1 MEKNSKKPMPRGKG
15 NQKSR
20 RPFSKED
27 QDDRKMKNSASKRID
42 NDPSW
47 YTVNGQVLKDVSN
60 FSFNNALGADV
71 TIKGE
76 DGNGGQL
83 TYHTRLPGVMSI
95 LTVPTIG
102 IARGED
108 APVNIAARN
117 IYSYV
122 RHANSGHSNYDP
134 ADLMIYLL
142 AMDSI
147 YTYWSYLVRVYGVAQ
162 VYSQTNRYVGDAYL
176 RSMGVDPY
184 SIRTQL
190 ADFRAFINMF
200 AVKAS
205 VFCVPKT
212 MTYFVR
218 HSWMYSNIYKDE
230 DISKAQVY
238 MYVPA
243 FLYKYMLDTSTGAG
257 YLSAVQIAAMAGS
270 AGELGSMAQRSV
282 GDLISI
288 GYELLNAM
296 MTQEDTGIMSGDIL
310 KAYGA
315 ENLWKMSQI
324 PEDYA
329 VFPVFSEEVLA
340 QIHNTNFASRVI
352 CKIDPE
358 NPASTVN
365 DFHGLDIKQMT
376 DVGTGYLV
384 FDPIFSGA
392 RHLCH
397 NKVLDFWKE
406 TPTPEDIIVAT
417 RNMLGGDNETAL
429 TGSRL
434 IRINS
439 CGSEIALCA
448 FVCVLDTNS
457 GNPVLTQYYLSDAG
471 NAAQNLQTISKFNE
485 YPIYYQINTNTN
497 AIMNIVGEI
506 GTYTVVTDW
515 EIAQMHTAALLSMFG
530 VPYIK

>member
-1 MEKNSKKPMPRGKG
+1 MEKNYKKSNPKSKG
-15 NQKSR
+15 NPKMR
-20 RPFSKED
+20 RPSAKVDKED
-27 QDDRKMKNSASKRID
+27 WDSKGKASKRCD

-47 YTVNGQVLKDVSN
+47 YTVNGQLLKDVSS

-71 TIKGE
+71 TIKGN
-76 DGNGGQL
+76 DGGTTQL

-95 LTVPTIG
+95 MTVPTVG
-102 IARGED
+102 VATGED

-142 AMDSI
+142 SMDSI
-147 YTYWSYLVRVYGVAQ
+147 YTYWSYLVRIYGVAQ

-176 RSMGVDPY
+176 RAMGVNPY
-184 SIRTQL
+184 SIRTEL

-243 FLYKYMLDTSTGAG
+243 CLYKYALDTASGAG
-257 YLSAVQIAAMAGS
+257 YLSTVQVAAMVNTNGIIAD
-270 AGELGSMAQRSV
+270 MANRSV
-282 GDLISI
+282 GDLIQI
-288 GYELLNAM
+288 GYELLNGL

-315 ENLWKMSQI
+315 ENLWKLSQI

-340 QIHNTNFASRVI
+340 QIHNTNFASRAI
-352 CKIDPE
+352 CKVDPTD
-358 NPASTVN
+358 PTKVVY
-365 DFHGLDIKQMT
+365 DIHGLDIKQDT
-376 DVGTGYLV
+376 SVGGGYLT
-384 FDPIFSGA
+384 FDPIFSIA

-397 NKVLDFWKE
+397 NKLLDFWKE
-406 TPTPEDIIVAT
+406 SPTPEDVIVAS
-417 RNMLGGDNETAL
+417 RNMLGAIGETAL
-429 TGSRL
+429 TGVRL
-434 IRINS
+434 IRLDA

-448 FVCVLDTNS
+448 FICTLDNNS
-457 GNPVLTQYYLSDAG
+457 GNPILTQYFFSDTA
-471 NAAQNLQTISKFNE
+471 NSQQNLQTLSKFNE
-485 YPIYYQINTNTN
+485 FPIYYQVNTNDN
-497 AIMNIVGEI
+497 SIANIVGEV
-506 GTYTVVTDW
+506 GTYTVVTNW
-515 EIAQMHTAALLSMFG
+515 EIQQMHLAALLSMFG